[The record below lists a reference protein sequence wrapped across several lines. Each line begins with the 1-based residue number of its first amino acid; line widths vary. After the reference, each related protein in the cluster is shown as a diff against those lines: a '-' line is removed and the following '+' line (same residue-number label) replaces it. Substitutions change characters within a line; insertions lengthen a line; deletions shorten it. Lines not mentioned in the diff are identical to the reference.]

1 MQQLKKQHQQNY
13 QTGLKQRTALDDL
26 WSLEEKMK
34 NRKVHTSQ
42 IAGPSKNN
50 LDSVFDYSSD
60 STLEEQRKEAIDYDT
75 MHPPSP
81 KISKG
86 GTIKKSK
93 VPKFVESMS
102 KKHDESLIDVHSTA
116 SSIDATDRRTSKP
129 EENPAYDSDVPG
141 PLATVNRK
149 EKSNNEDELSS
160 DVDIAPS
167 GIVRKENN
175 DFQCHTINS
184 KSDEGNRQLQ
194 ENSDVDIANTGT

>member
-1 MQQLKKQHQQNY
+1 MRQLKKQCQQKY
-13 QTGLKQRTALDDL
+13 QTGLKERSALDDL
-26 WSLEEKMK
+26 WSLKEKMK
-34 NRKVHTSQ
+34 KRKVHTSQ

-60 STLEEQRKEAIDYDT
+60 STVEEERKEAIDYDT
-75 MHPPSP
+75 IHPPSP

-93 VPKFVESMS
+93 VPKFMESML
-102 KKHDESLIDVHSTA
+102 KKHDESLIDVHITA
-116 SSIDATDRRTSKP
+116 SGIDATDSSTSKP
-129 EENPAYDSDVPG
+129 EQNPAYDSDLPG
-141 PLATVNRK
+141 PLATANRK

-160 DVDIAPS
+160 DVDIVPS

-184 KSDEGNRQLQ
+184 ESDESNWQLQ